1 MISTNLD
8 QAVALLNKDQ
18 IIGFPTETVYGLA
31 GNAFSDVAIKKI
43 YEVKK
48 RPSFNPLI
56 VHIKSFDFLDT
67 IATEIPEKAHLLA
80 NAFWPGP
87 LTLLLKKQP
96 TISNLVTANLDT
108 VAVRIPNHPVALELL
123 HQLDFPLVAPSANPF
138 TRISPTKAEHVAQ
151 YFENEIDMVLDGGT
165 CTAGVESTIVGFE
178 SNKVIV
184 YRLGALSLEAIEKV
198 VGPVTIINKNK
209 KNPKAPGMFLK
220 HYSPKTEF
228 ILTRNLQSEIDW
240 FQDKKVG
247 LLLFNTIQPNFELK
261 NQFVLSKDSNLN
273 EAAANLYEAL
283 HELDKLNL
291 DLIIAERFPEYGLG
305 ITINDRLERASKN

>member
-1 MISTNLD
+1 
-8 QAVALLNKDQ
+8 
-18 IIGFPTETVYGLA
+18 
-31 GNAFSDVAIKKI
+31 
-43 YEVKK
+43 
-48 RPSFNPLI
+48 
-56 VHIKSFDFLDT
+56 
-67 IATEIPEKAHLLA
+67 
-80 NAFWPGP
+80 
-87 LTLLLKKQP
+87 
-96 TISNLVTANLDT
+96 
-108 VAVRIPNHPVALELL
+108 
-123 HQLDFPLVAPSANPF
+123 
-138 TRISPTKAEHVAQ
+138 
-151 YFENEIDMVLDGGT
+151 
-165 CTAGVESTIVGFE
+165 
-178 SNKVIV
+178 
-184 YRLGALSLEAIEKV
+184 
-198 VGPVTIINKNK
+198 
-209 KNPKAPGMFLK
+209 MFLK

>member
-56 VHIKSFDFLDT
+56 VHIKSFDFLYT
-67 IATEIPEKAHLLA
+67 VATEIPEKAHLLA